1 MWPKDNFGMAI
12 VLNYLNAWRALSRAG
27 WNGKDMFIY
36 LVHAASYPA
45 QTDIAREKFGDM
57 VPYGQYIAMKTAD
70 NVIVPWTV
78 SQTDLLANDWFVID

>member
-1 MWPKDNFGMAI
+1 MWPKDNFGIGI
-12 VLNYLNAWRALSRAG
+12 VINYLNAWRAIARAW

-57 VPYGQYIAMKTAD
+57 VPYGQYIAMKTVD
-70 NVIVPWTV
+70 NVIVPWV
-78 SQTDLLANDWFVID
+78 CSQTDLLANDWFVVD